1 MSEPRFTRAC
11 KPRWNA
17 LISDARPRAA
27 DLQEAILNVQHVAEA
42 NQPVERI
49 CTLESLIDHIAQ
61 SIRAARVVQRP
72 FHHLEFDRIFPDDVY
87 AAMLHALPV
96 AADYRPMSG
105 RSKGSGR
112 PDGAPTRVKID
123 LFPEYIRHLPAD
135 KRRLWRLVG
144 GALCSRP
151 VQAAFVERL
160 APGLEARFGAD
171 FAKIGFYPIP
181 ILTRDIPG
189 YRITP
194 HTDTHWKGITVQ
206 LYLPRDERNAHIG
219 TIFHERPPD
228 GSLRR
233 VSQVRFAPN
242 SGYAFAV
249 GEDTWHSADPVGPE
263 VETRDSILLTYFVDS
278 GALRFLRNRAKRIG
292 NLVGNEVR
300 HWTHR

>member
-1 MSEPRFTRAC
+1 MTDGLPKEG
-11 KPRWNA
+11 
-17 LISDARPRAA
+17 
-27 DLQEAILNVQHVAEA
+27 ILNVQRVAEA
-42 NQPVERI
+42 TQPIEHAGS
-49 CTLESLIDHIAQ
+49 LENPIGHIVRRLMTA
-61 SIRAARVVQRP
+61 RAVQRP

-96 AADYRPMSG
+96 AAEYRPMSG
-105 RSKGSGR
+105 RSKGSDR

-135 KRRLWRLVG
+135 KRRVWRLVG
-144 GALCSRP
+144 HALCSRP

-160 APGLEARFGAD
+160 APGLEARFGKD

-206 LYLPRDERNAHIG
+206 LYLPRDERHAHIG
-219 TIFHERPPD
+219 TIFHERLPD
-228 GSLRR
+228 GGLRR

-249 GEDTWHSADPVGPE
+249 GDDTWHSADPVGPE
-263 VETRDSILLTYFVDS
+263 VETRDSILLTYFVDA
-278 GALRFLRNRAKRIG
+278 GPVRFLRNRGKRIG
-292 NLVGNEVR
+292 NFLRNELR